1 VNAAKKTRTVKKPKI
16 RRQEIVATA
25 TRLFLDKGYE
35 RTSTTDVMKALEIAK
50 GTIYHYFPS
59 KGALMEAVVDQL
71 ADDYVQRRV
80 RIVEEIDGD
89 AIVKI
94 EAFFA
99 PGHRTDEETRNTE
112 HLHSEDNVRL
122 HTRLLAVLVEKM
134 APPFGELIAQGC
146 SEGVFRTEHPLE
158 AAELLLAGVQFLTDD
173 GVYPWDR
180 TAIKRRSLAFP
191 DLAETLLNAPAGSF
205 AWLSRTAEDDPH
217 DGSQSDRDPG
227 ERS

>member
-1 VNAAKKTRTVKKPKI
+1 MDAPKQPRTVKKPEV

-25 TRLFLDKGYE
+25 TRLFLEKGYE

-59 KGALMEAVVDQL
+59 KEALMEAVVDQL

-80 RIVEEIDGD
+80 RIVEEIDGN

-99 PGHRTDEETRNTE
+99 PDHRTDEESKNTE
-112 HLHSEDNVRL
+112 HLHADDNVRL

-134 APPFGELIAQGC
+134 APPFGGLIAQGC
-146 SEGVFRTEHPLE
+146 DEGLLSTEHPLE
-158 AAELLLAGVQFLTDD
+158 AAELLLAGVQFLTDN

-180 TAIKRRSLAFP
+180 ATVNRRSHAFP
-191 DLAETLLNAPAGSF
+191 ALMESLLNAPAGSF
-205 AWLSRTAEDDPH
+205 AWVSRTAADDPP
-217 DGSQSDRDPG
+217 DGSPSDRDPG